1 MYELVGEFAAAFY
14 CTTDVG
20 ISKINIVF
28 SLGVNFLLYES
39 V

>member
-1 MYELVGEFAAAFY
+1 MYEPVGEFTAAFH